1 MSKWQE
7 YGFPNGGTHI
17 QIACEGLLAALTERY
32 NAIGIEIPEKLK
44 SCVSKNQF
52 LESFDEFLEDNGY
65 HFFLPNGKKCYPRY
79 MAEYIGERLI
89 DGRLGALFPFSDWI
103 LQRYKFLN
111 LMCEYYPYYY
121 KLYGIKGVY
130 YGDGDTKL
138 EALQDY
144 HGETHE
150 DELVYAVYI
159 EDGYEWRSNTF
170 EYKHLVRLDRRF
182 EIIRRLK
189 SPVNAK
195 SANIKGISEVLAY
208 ESETYGSKYYF
219 YDFGTGLK
227 KNERQVIFDFNV
239 SDVKIGDYIE
249 VQFAMLDTL
258 AANIVDMSF
267 PDKLQNYSDG
277 VVSRNMHA
285 VVAEIYYDL
294 RQSFEFYDEIKV
306 E

>member
-7 YGFPNGGTHI
+7 YGFPDGGTHI
-17 QIACEGLLAALTERY
+17 QIACEGLLAALTERC
-32 NAIGIEIPEKLK
+32 NAVGIEIPENLQ

-52 LESFDEFLEDNGY
+52 IESFDDFLESNGY
-65 HFFLPNGKKCYPRY
+65 HFIMPNGRSCYPRY
-79 MAEYIGERLI
+79 MAEYIGERLL
-89 DGRLGALFPFSDWI
+89 DGRVGAYFSFSDWI

-111 LMCEYYPYYY
+111 LMYEHDPYYY
-121 KLYGIKGVY
+121 KIYGIEGVY
-130 YGDGDTKL
+130 YGIGDTKL

-150 DELVYAVYI
+150 DEAVHALSI
-159 EDGYEWRSNTF
+159 EDTYEWHPNIF
-170 EYKHLVRLDRRF
+170 EYEYLVRLDRRF
-182 EIIRRLK
+182 EIIKRLE
-189 SPVNAK
+189 SSVNAK
-195 SANIKGISEVLAY
+195 SVNVKCISAVLAY
-208 ESETYGSKYYF
+208 ESEIYGRKYSF

-249 VQFAMLDTL
+249 VQSAMLDTL
-258 AANIVDMSF
+258 ADNIVGMSF
-267 PDKLQNYSDG
+267 PDKLQDYANG
-277 VVSRNMHA
+277 VVSRNMRTD
-285 VVAEIYYDL
+285 VLDIRYDL